1 LNLHGSG
8 EDDHMGR
15 RNLLSSTKKKSK
27 NPEKTDNS
35 REAEKKKN
43 ILDGV
48 KAFPGSL
55 KANLEKLGLAQ
66 STYYGWLKRYKA
78 DGVEGLKAGA
88 PVSDKTWSQFN
99 KLNKKQEKPV
109 EGEVK
114 TKVEEKLTMTSHKD
128 KDKTKELLFKKF
140 DGETAKKGETAEADD
155 VSETASSCASPPEE
169 PIDKTM
175 KYAIGAFVCV
185 VGILLI
191 ASLSNSGKFYF
202 HENNQMVEL
211 WQGRFAPMGEKLV
224 TSFSDTKILAEL
236 PSQESY
242 TKKQAYGVLFG
253 YLVKQADDILNTGR
267 TPDLK
272 TVRSYLTQATKYAT
286 TRSQR
291 QAIHLRMN
299 SINFLVLSGKADLA
313 LAKGTVADF
322 EAAKKY
328 LTEAMPFASTDVQKE
343 TVTKRMAAIEYAMAT
358 NKISKGEK
366 QLALLYR
373 DALNRH
379 LKKAKQ
385 YSPEKSEE
393 IDQEIK
399 KIRTW
404 LDEFDK
410 RHVGR

>member
-1 LNLHGSG
+1 MEGLETGSPV
-8 EDDHMGR
+8 
-15 RNLLSSTKKKSK
+15 S
-27 NPEKTDNS
+27 EKTW
-35 REAEKKKN
+35 R
-43 ILDGV
+43 
-48 KAFPGSL
+48 
-55 KANLEKLGLAQ
+55 
-66 STYYGWLKRYKA
+66 
-78 DGVEGLKAGA
+78 
-88 PVSDKTWSQFN
+88 QFN
-99 KLNKKQEKPV
+99 NLKKELGKAVQA
-109 EGEVK
+109 EGK
-114 TKVEEKLTMTSHKD
+114 SKVEEKRTMTSQKD

-140 DGETAKKGETAEADD
+140 DGEPAKTGETAGAGHD
-155 VSETASSCASPPEE
+155 SETASSFSSPPEE
-169 PIDKTM
+169 PMDKTL
-175 KYAIGAFVCV
+175 KYALGAFACV

-191 ASLSNSGKFYF
+191 ASLSNSSKFYF
-202 HENNQMVEL
+202 NENKQMVEL

-224 TSFSDTKILAEL
+224 TRFSDTKILEGL

-242 TKKQAYGVLFG
+242 TKKQAYGALFG

-272 TVRSYLTQATKYAT
+272 NVRSYLIQASKFAMSS
-286 TRSQR
+286 SQR
-291 QAIHLRMN
+291 QAIRLRLN

-313 LAKGTVADF
+313 LAKGAVADF
-322 EAAKKY
+322 ETAKKY
-328 LTEAMPFASTDVQKE
+328 LTEAIPFASTDIQKE
-343 TVTKRMAAIEYAMAT
+343 TVTKRLAAIEYAMAT

-379 LKKAKQ
+379 LKKAKE

-399 KIRTW
+399 KIRSW